1 MRAGQPVRLQLSA
14 GLGTSTG
21 GAGSDPATLDTVGR
35 SLNAI
40 HDWTFLLGP
49 GFVVGIGNGRL
60 LAT

>member
-1 MRAGQPVRLQLSA
+1 LARRLA
-14 GLGTSTG
+14 